1 MRMKRLIFFGL
12 SIFAL
17 GCKTESD
24 VDPATGSFMRYYGS
38 EKNHTAVKAIEVSD
52 GFAMLSNV
60 EIPIEGTTDVG
71 YKIKL
76 IKTDFEGN
84 QVWEKSY
91 PEFIEGNAQIPGQ
104 NIFTA
109 SSFIPLTNSG
119 YLIIG
124 DRINLAS
131 ESTDLLLL
139 HVDESGNM
147 LDSTTISPK
156 EMNLTGASLHGTA
169 VLENAT
175 SPKYIV
181 LSRIEWPTSSQTKD
195 MIVAEV
201 NMSDYSISWTRQYG
215 AGQGTLINKIL
226 TTPDNNLFW
235 GGSVLS
241 YGQHDIRLIKAPED
255 SDLASIGSPLLTFAE
270 EELANDFCPVPGGY
284 VITGSTSAA
293 GGDEDI
299 FVMKVTTNAG
309 LVFNKTMADSD
320 LDFGLNDRG
329 NSISTSKDG
338 ALIVLATV
346 ESTETQ
352 EDLYLIKVNPA
363 TGDVMWKNNFGG
375 TDQENGASVQTLGDG
390 SFLLFGTSY
399 FGRVKKL
406 MLIKVK
412 SDGKL

>member
-1 MRMKRLIFFGL
+1 MRMRRLIFFGL

-24 VDPATGSFMRYYGS
+24 VDPATGPFMRYYGS
-38 EKNHTAVKAIEVSD
+38 EKNHTAVKAIAVSD
-52 GFAMLSNV
+52 GFTMLSNV

-91 PEFIEGNAQIPGQ
+91 PEFTEETATKADE

-109 SSFIPLTNSG
+109 SSFIPLANSG

-124 DRINLAS
+124 DRINED

-147 LDSTTISPK
+147 LDSATISPK
-156 EMNLTGASLHGTA
+156 EMNLTGASLHGAA

-175 SPKYIV
+175 SSKYIV

-201 NMSDYSISWTRQYG
+201 NMSDYNISWTRQYG

-255 SDLASIGSPLLTFAE
+255 SDLASIGSPLLTSE
-270 EELANDFCPVPGGY
+270 EEFANDFCPVPGGY
-284 VITGSTSAA
+284 VITGSTSA

-299 FVMKVTTNAG
+299 FVVKVTTSAG

-375 TDQENGASVQTLGDG
+375 TDQEDGASVQTLDDG

-412 SDGKL
+412 SDGQL